1 MEARVSASQH
11 VPPGFREAPVWE
23 GNPPDWTAA
32 AEGTESPE
40 VLLALP
46 VPQGSQPRQGKTGP
60 QELSLLETPQGPLNT
75 SMDQVTRKVPRR
87 GP

>member
-1 MEARVSASQH
+1 M
-11 VPPGFREAPVWE
+11 WE

-60 QELSLLETPQGPLNT
+60 QELSLLETPQGPLNA
-75 SMDQVTRKVPRR
+75 SMDQGHPESPQAWSRR
-87 GP
+87 LPSNSFL